1 MVERLLHLTASAA
14 AKQKRLAALL
24 GGRDPSDAALWAA
37 VADAQLLGSL
47 ELADVAVTWE
57 QVQASRRGEPAPAAI
72 DGLRAAQQAVGPQ
85 APFSVR
91 TLLAWHAAVT
101 GGAAGLRTAERTRE
115 AGPPPAPAAFVAGRL
130 KILEDWLGVES
141 SRELKPAQAGA
152 LVLARLLEIL
162 PFDEA
167 NGRVSRL
174 AASHLM
180 VRAGGRPPILVGAD
194 APRLAQAVEAAFQ
207 LATEP
212 LATLLD
218 EASERVLDV
227 MIQTLEPKR

>member
-14 AKQKRLAALL
+14 AKQKRLTALL
-24 GGRDPSDAALWAA
+24 GGRDPSDAALREA

-47 ELADVAVTWE
+47 ELAGFDIGWE
-57 QVQASRRGEPAPAAI
+57 QVRASRRGEPAPAPVAR
-72 DGLRAAQQAVGPQ
+72 LRAAQQAVEPQ

-91 TLLAWHAAVT
+91 ALLAWHAAAT
-101 GGAAGLRTAERTRE
+101 GGTAGVRTSERTRDG
-115 AGPPPAPAAFVAGRL
+115 GPPPAPAAFVAQRL
-130 KILEDWLGVES
+130 AILEEWLGVES
-141 SRELKPAQAGA
+141 GRELKPAQAGA
-152 LVLARLLEIL
+152 LVLARILEIL

-167 NGRVSRL
+167 NGRVARL

-180 VRAGGRPPILVGAD
+180 LRAGGRAPILVKGD
-194 APRLAQAVEAAFQ
+194 APRLAQAVDAAFQ

-218 EASERVLDV
+218 EAAERSLDV
-227 MIQTLEPKR
+227 MIQTLERDR